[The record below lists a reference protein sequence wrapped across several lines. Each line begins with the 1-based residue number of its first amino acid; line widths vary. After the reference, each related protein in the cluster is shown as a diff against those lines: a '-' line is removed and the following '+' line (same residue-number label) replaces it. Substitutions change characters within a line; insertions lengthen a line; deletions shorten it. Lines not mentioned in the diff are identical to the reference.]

1 MLRTSDDA
9 NSVREKKNIAM
20 QNGPLHIKVQVNMT
34 SYITSFWVFNFFLN
48 QFFFVILD
56 QNIMRDNEA

>member
-1 MLRTSDDA
+1 
-9 NSVREKKNIAM
+9 
-20 QNGPLHIKVQVNMT
+20 MT

>member
-1 MLRTSDDA
+1 
-9 NSVREKKNIAM
+9 M

>member
-1 MLRTSDDA
+1 MTQIQS
-9 NSVREKKNIAM
+9 EKKKTM